1 VPTRSLGC
9 FRTIAAISSSN
20 SLGYTDPVGLDGEQ
34 RIKILEFSL
43 ITEASDSG
51 LRRKLSDMLVGR
63 ITGVAPASL
72 AISG

>member
-1 VPTRSLGC
+1 MQGINSKIIEYNKIIVLTRRRGC
-9 FRTIAAISSSN
+9 FLTIAAISSSN

-51 LRRKLSDMLVGR
+51 LSR
-63 ITGVAPASL
+63 
-72 AISG
+72 